1 MNEKLK
7 NHIKELGIKNG
18 YWKGSDDRRYHI
30 FQNGVFFIHSITITR
45 EPPDQFDETYD
56 CDDGDDVEDEGVEGK
71 TRFKGEFERIV
82 DYEALKDSYGRYLN
96 TEYFHTVEDFDI
108 LFGEFLAGYKE
119 YQALEKKSAIDNDF
133 QC

>member
-30 FQNGVFFIHSITITR
+30 FQNNVFFIHSITITR
-45 EPPDQFDETYD
+45 EPPDQIDED
-56 CDDGDDVEDEGVEGK
+56 IDDGDDGDEGK
-71 TRFKGEFERIV
+71 TRFKDKFKRLV
-82 DYEALKDSYGRYLN
+82 NYAALKDRYGRYLN
-96 TEYFHTVEDFDI
+96 TEYFDTIEDFDI

>member
-18 YWKGSDDRRYHI
+18 YWNGSDGRRYHI
-30 FQNGVFFIHSITITR
+30 FQQGVFFIHSITITR
-45 EPPDQFDETYD
+45 ESPDQNDDIDDE
-56 CDDGDDVEDEGVEGK
+56 DDGDNGVEVK
-71 TRFKGEFERIV
+71 TRFKDKFERIV
-82 DYEALKDSYGRYLN
+82 DYTALKDNYGRYLN
-96 TEYFHTVEDFDI
+96 TEYFYTIEDFDI

-133 QC
+133 KC

>member
-1 MNEKLK
+1 MDEKLK

-18 YWKGSDDRRYHI
+18 YWRGSDDRRYHI

-45 EPPDQFDETYD
+45 EPPDYFDEIYD
-56 CDDGDDVEDEGVEGK
+56 CDDCDDGVEGK
-71 TRFKGEFERIV
+71 TRFKDKFERIV
-82 DYEALKDSYGRYLN
+82 DYTALKDSCGRYLN
-96 TEYFHTVEDFDI
+96 TEYFDTIEDFDI

-133 QC
+133 Q